1 MKVLHVSQLGLPD
14 WRVEKSASTGVKY
27 GYKVFFAG
35 MPSPE
40 STDNSKVFEKIFKLN
55 WQVTNYPKGL
65 LIPYI
70 LLGKPSIWLSVKKQI
85 KIILEDLRPDIVHA
99 HNLISAK
106 LMSEFDVPMIY
117 NDHEMTMSTGQFI
130 SKENTNQN
138 Y

>member
-1 MKVLHVSQLGLPD
+1 MS
-14 WRVEKSASTGVKY
+14 
-27 GYKVFFAG
+27 
-35 MPSPE
+35 SPE
-40 STDNSKVFEKIFKLN
+40 STNNSKVFEKIFKLN